1 VGDWGRGD
9 GETKRGFL
17 VVQEEGFDGRRR
29 RERRVESKRRGSKVV
44 FGDVVGSLVG
54 RGIGCAELA
63 KAGAGEV
70 IREQSCGRR

>member
-1 VGDWGRGD
+1 M
-9 GETKRGFL
+9 
-17 VVQEEGFDGRRR
+17 
-29 RERRVESKRRGSKVV
+29 ESKRRGSKVV